1 MASSTASL
9 DIQRLN
15 CLICVVRSHVDVF
28 INESKDNC
36 VCRELY
42 QFLDIQLYP
51 LHPPFDRPRNLL
63 TSLWGAT
70 CSPTDRMEERK
81 LMFDVTVDEWFLMDN
96 MGAYSLITV
105 AGFNGFGFPLVK
117 YITTADKKPS
127 VQRIVNSMVM
137 RGGYGQVE
145 EAIMA
150 RHPSGRI
157 TVADFGA
164 DETGLEA

>member
-1 MASSTASL
+1 MSFVRCARAVPPNIRCYSL
-9 DIQRLN
+9 LTCYAQ
-15 CLICVVRSHVDVF
+15 
-28 INESKDNC
+28 
-36 VCRELY
+36 
-42 QFLDIQLYP
+42 
-51 LHPPFDRPRNLL
+51 PPFDRPRNLL

-70 CSPTDRMEERK
+70 RSPTDRMGERT

-96 MGAYSLITV
+96 MGAYSLIGV

-127 VQRIVNSMVM
+127 VQRIVDSMVM

-157 TVADFGA
+157 TVADVGA